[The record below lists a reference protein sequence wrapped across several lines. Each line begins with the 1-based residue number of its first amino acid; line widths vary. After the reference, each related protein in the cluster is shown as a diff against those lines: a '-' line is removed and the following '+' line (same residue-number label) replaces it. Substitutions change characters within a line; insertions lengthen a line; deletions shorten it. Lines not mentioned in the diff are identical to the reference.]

1 MLQERWRLNI
11 ELGRHNSISTV
22 TQPLMRRKL
31 RGFSVESLPTFAEAC
46 GTFVGTRAR
55 VGGRVVGVKHRVQAR
70 AGARSPLF
78 TQLDDVNRTDV
89 VLVGSE
95 SSGLLGIF
103 VLVVLALL
111 VALEVVGAGVPVDVP
126 VMRVAVQFSL
136 VNDVL
141 DAFAL
146 MLLGTIMALPV
157 SGGVVRVAVV
167 RRGSAAPS
175 PAKPRGLGGRSELL
189 ALLLQ

>member
-1 MLQERWRLNI
+1 M
-11 ELGRHNSISTV
+11 
-22 TQPLMRRKL
+22 
-31 RGFSVESLPTFAEAC
+31 
-46 GTFVGTRAR
+46 
-55 VGGRVVGVKHRVQAR
+55 
-70 AGARSPLF
+70 
-78 TQLDDVNRTDV
+78 
-89 VLVGSE
+89 LVGSE

>member
-1 MLQERWRLNI
+1 M
-11 ELGRHNSISTV
+11 
-22 TQPLMRRKL
+22 
-31 RGFSVESLPTFAEAC
+31 
-46 GTFVGTRAR
+46 
-55 VGGRVVGVKHRVQAR
+55 
-70 AGARSPLF
+70 
-78 TQLDDVNRTDV
+78 
-89 VLVGSE
+89 LVGSE

-111 VALEVVGAGVPVDVP
+111 VALEVVGAGVPVV
-126 VMRVAVQFSL
+126 RVAVQFSL

-167 RRGSAAPS
+167 RRGSDAPS